1 VKQRQFIYNAG
12 SGGNLMIQIAY
23 KEFLGNSPGW
33 FKMSILVFLVLCF
46 PLKSV
51 VGTTVLGWMFLG
63 MFILTL
69 AMALKCYPLQ
79 SGGLLGIGIL
89 ALGLTSPET
98 VWHEIQANLGV
109 LALLIFMVSFI
120 YFMKPLLTFVFA
132 KIIMTV
138 RSKWMLSLMF
148 SVMAAFLSAFLDAL
162 TVTAVLIAV
171 FVALYGVYEKI
182 HSATNTDIDH
192 DGVEDRE
199 ELSGD
204 VLEDFRAFIRGLV
217 MHGAIG
223 TALGGVT
230 TMVGEPQNL
239 LIADK
244 MDWSFVQFAIEMS
257 HVTIPAV
264 IAGFLTCIV
273 LELTGVLGYGGKLD
287 PKVRGIIKDYIQE
300 QDEKRK
306 PREVY
311 ALIVQGACGI
321 LLVIGLALHIM
332 EVGLIGL
339 CLLVAVTALT
349 GINEEHQI
357 GRAFEESLPFVSLLC
372 IFFVVVGMI
381 HDLHLFSPVIQW
393 VLALPIEDQPR
404 AFFLANGL
412 LSAISDNV
420 FVATVYIN
428 EVKAAYD
435 AGDISRAHFDSLAVS
450 INTGT
455 NLPSVATPNGQA
467 AFLFLLTSALAPLI
481 KLGYIRMVIM
491 ALPYTIV
498 LTIVGFLFQ

>member
-1 VKQRQFIYNAG
+1 
-12 SGGNLMIQIAY
+12 MIQIAY

-46 PLKSV
+46 PLKLV

-132 KIIMTV
+132 KIIMNV

-264 IAGFLTCIV
+264 IAGFLPCIV

>member
-1 VKQRQFIYNAG
+1 
-12 SGGNLMIQIAY
+12 MIQIAY

-46 PLKSV
+46 PLKLV

-311 ALIVQGACGI
+311 ALIVQSACGL

-339 CLLVAVTALT
+339 CLLVAVTTLT

>member
-1 VKQRQFIYNAG
+1 MF
-12 SGGNLMIQIAY
+12 QIAY
-23 KEFLGNSPGW
+23 REFLGNSPDW
-33 FKMSILVFLVLCF
+33 FKLSILIFLAVSF
-46 PLKSV
+46 PLKLML
-51 VGTTVLGWMFLG
+51 GTTVLGWMFLA

-79 SGGLLGIGIL
+79 SGGLLALGIF
-89 ALGLTSPET
+89 ALGLTSPAT
-98 VWHEIQANLGV
+98 VWHEIESNLGV

-120 YFMKPLLTFVFA
+120 YFMKPLLSFVFA
-132 KIIMTV
+132 KLIVGIQ
-138 RSKWMLSLMF
+138 SKWMLSLMF

-171 FVALYGVYEKI
+171 FVGLYGVYEQI
-182 HSATNTDIDH
+182 HSSGNTDYDN
-192 DGVEDRE
+192 DGVPDQEEMGGDALEEFRE
-199 ELSGD
+199 
-204 VLEDFRAFIRGLV
+204 FIRSLV

-244 MDWSFVQFAIEMS
+244 MGWEFLQFAQEMA
-257 HVTIPAV
+257 HVTVPAV

-273 LELTGVLGYGGKLD
+273 LELTKVMGYGAKLD
-287 PKVRGIIKDYIQE
+287 PQVRAILKSYVEEEDQ
-300 QDEKRK
+300 KRR
-306 PREVY
+306 PREIY
-311 ALIVQGACGI
+311 GLWIQGVCGVV
-321 LLVIGLALHIM
+321 LVIGLGLHVM

-339 CLLVAVTALT
+339 CLLVLVTALT
-349 GINEEHQI
+349 GINEEHRI
-357 GRAFEESLPFVSLLC
+357 GKAFEESLPFVSLLC

-428 EVKAAYD
+428 EVKAAFD
-435 AGDISRAHFDSLAVS
+435 AGEISRAHFDSLAVS

-481 KLGYIRMVIM
+481 RLGYLKMVLM

-498 LTIVGFLFQ
+498 LTVVGYLFQ

>member
-1 VKQRQFIYNAG
+1 MIKLAYN
-12 SGGNLMIQIAY
+12 Q
-23 KEFLGNSPGW
+23 FLGDSPEW
-33 FKMSILVFLVLCF
+33 FKRVILLFLVVCL
-46 PLKSV
+46 PLKYL
-51 VGTTVLGWMFLG
+51 VGTTILGWLFLG
-63 MFILTL
+63 IFILTL

-79 SGGLLGIGIL
+79 SGGIVALAIL

-120 YFMKPLLTFVFA
+120 YFMKPLLSFLFA
-132 KIIMTV
+132 RLIVSVK
-138 RSKWMLSLMF
+138 SKWILSLMF

-171 FVALYGVYEKI
+171 FVALHGVYERVRI
-182 HSATNTDIDH
+182 VD
-192 DGVEDRE
+192 VEDRGSVE
-199 ELSGD
+199 SSAET
-204 VLEDFRAFIRGLV
+204 LEGFRAFIRSLV
-217 MHGAIG
+217 MHGAVG

-239 LIADK
+239 LIAEK
-244 MDWSFVQFAIEMS
+244 MDWEFIEFVIVMS

-264 IAGFLTCIV
+264 IAGFITCIF
-273 LELTGVLGYGGKLD
+273 LELTGILGYGAKLD
-287 PKVRGIIKDYIQE
+287 PKVRAVLQKHVEERDKERTEAEAYG
-300 QDEKRK
+300 
-306 PREVY
+306 
-311 ALIVQGACGI
+311 LWVQGVCGV
-321 LLVIGLALHIM
+321 LLVIGLGLHLM

-339 CLLVAVTALT
+339 SLLVLVTTMT

-357 GRAFEESLPFVSLLC
+357 GPAFEESLPFVSLLC

-381 HDLHLFSPVIQW
+381 HDLHLFSPVIAW
-393 VLALPIEDQPR
+393 VLTMPMDVQPG
-404 AFFLANGL
+404 AFFLANGI

-428 EVKAAYD
+428 EVRAAYD
-435 AGDISRAHFDSLAVS
+435 AGEITREHFDTLAVS

-467 AFLFLLTSALAPLI
+467 AFLFLLTSALAPVI
-481 KLGYIRMVIM
+481 RLGYIKMVIM
-491 ALPYTIV
+491 AFPYTIV
-498 LTIVGFLFQ
+498 LTIVGFLAQ

>member
-1 VKQRQFIYNAG
+1 
-12 SGGNLMIQIAY
+12 MIQIAY
-23 KEFLGNSPGW
+23 REFLGNSPGW
-33 FKMSILVFLVLCF
+33 FKMAILVFLALCF
-46 PLKSV
+46 PLKLAL
-51 VGTTVLGWMFLG
+51 GTTILGWLFLA

-79 SGGLLGIGIL
+79 SGGLLGLAIL

-132 KIIMTV
+132 KLIMNV
-138 RSKWMLSLMF
+138 RSKWVLSLMF
-148 SVMAAFLSAFLDAL
+148 SIMAAFLSAFLDAL
-162 TVTAVLIAV
+162 TVTAVLITV

-182 HSATNTDIDH
+182 HSATNTDFDQ
-192 DGVEDRE
+192 DGIADKE

-204 VLEDFRAFIRGLV
+204 VLEDFRAFIRSLV

-244 MDWSFVQFAIEMS
+244 MDWNFVQFAMEMS

-264 IAGFLTCIV
+264 IAGFITCVV

-287 PKVRGIIKDYIQE
+287 PKVRAILKGYIQE
-300 QDEKRK
+300 EDDKRK

-311 ALIVQGACGI
+311 ALIVQCICGI

-428 EVKAAYD
+428 EVKAAFD
-435 AGDISRAHFDSLAVS
+435 AGDITRAHFDSLAVS

-481 KLGYIRMVIM
+481 RLGYIRMVIM

>member
-1 VKQRQFIYNAG
+1 
-12 SGGNLMIQIAY
+12 MTQIAY
-23 KEFLGNSPGW
+23 REFLGDSPNW
-33 FKMSILVFLVLCF
+33 FKLSILVFLVLCF
-46 PLKSV
+46 PLKMV
-51 VGTTVLGWMFLG
+51 VGTTVIGWMFLG

-79 SGGLLGIGIL
+79 SGGLLGLGIL

-98 VWHEIQANLGV
+98 VWNEIQANLGV

-132 KIIMTV
+132 KLIVNV

-171 FVALYGVYEKI
+171 FVALYGVYEKTR
-182 HSATNTDIDH
+182 SANIANIYH
-192 DGVEDRE
+192 DGASAQGV
-199 ELSGD
+199 LSD
-204 VLEDFRAFIRGLV
+204 DSLEKFRAFIRSLV

-244 MDWSFVQFAIEMS
+244 MGWDFIQFAQEMS

-264 IAGFLTCIV
+264 IAGFLTCIA
-273 LELTGVLGYGGKLD
+273 LELTGILGYGAKLD
-287 PKVRGIIKDYIQE
+287 PEVRSILKGYIQE
-300 QDEKRK
+300 EDEKRTQ
-306 PREVY
+306 REIY
-311 ALIVQGACGI
+311 GLFVQGICGV

-357 GRAFEESLPFVSLLC
+357 GHAFEESLPFVSLLC
-372 IFFVVVGMI
+372 IFFIVVGMI
-381 HDLHLFSPVIQW
+381 HDLHLFSPIIQW

-428 EVKAAYD
+428 EVKAAFD

-481 KLGYIRMVIM
+481 QLGYVRMVIM
-491 ALPYTIV
+491 AFPYTIV

>member
-1 VKQRQFIYNAG
+1 MIKLAYN
-12 SGGNLMIQIAY
+12 
-23 KEFLGNSPGW
+23 EFLGNSPGW
-33 FKMSILVFLVLCF
+33 FKNAILLFLLICL
-46 PLKSV
+46 PLKYI
-51 VGTTVLGWMFLG
+51 VGTTILGWLFLG

-79 SGGLLGIGIL
+79 SGGLIALAIL

-98 VWHEIQANLGV
+98 VWHEIQSNLGV

-120 YFMKPLLTFVFA
+120 YFMKPLLSFLFA
-132 KIIMTV
+132 RLIVGVK
-138 RSKWMLSLMF
+138 SKWVLSLMF

-171 FVALYGVYEKI
+171 FVALYGVYERI
-182 HSATNTDIDH
+182 HSVGNQDFDY
-192 DGVEDRE
+192 DGIEDRE
-199 ELSGD
+199 ELGGD
-204 VLEDFRAFIRGLV
+204 TLAGFRAFIRSLV
-217 MHGAIG
+217 MHGAVG

-244 MDWSFVQFAIEMS
+244 MDWEFLEFVVVMS

-264 IAGFLTCIV
+264 LAGFVTCV
-273 LELTGVLGYGGKLD
+273 LLELTGILGYGTQLD
-287 PKVRGIIKDYIQE
+287 PKVRDILQGYVEEEDKKRT
-300 QDEKRK
+300 EK
-306 PREVY
+306 EVY
-311 ALIVQGACGI
+311 ALWIQGLCGI
-321 LLVIGLALHIM
+321 LLVIGLGMHLM

-339 CLLVAVTALT
+339 SLLVLVTAMT
-349 GINEEHQI
+349 GINEEHRI
-357 GRAFEESLPFVSLLC
+357 GHAFEESLPFVSLLC

-381 HDLHLFSPVIQW
+381 HDLHLFSPVIAW
-393 VLALPIEDQPR
+393 VLEMPLDVQPG
-404 AFFLANGL
+404 AFFLANGV

-428 EVKAAYD
+428 EVRAAFD
-435 AGDISRAHFDSLAVS
+435 AGDISREHFDMLAVA

-467 AFLFLLTSALAPLI
+467 AFLFLLTSALAPVI
-481 KLGYIRMVIM
+481 RLGYIRMVVM

-498 LTIVGFLFQ
+498 LTVVGYLAQ

>member
-1 VKQRQFIYNAG
+1 MTR
-12 SGGNLMIQIAY
+12 IAY
-23 KEFLGNSPGW
+23 KEFLGNSPDW
-33 FKMSILVFLVLCF
+33 FKLSILVFLGLCF
-46 PLKSV
+46 PLKMV
-51 VGTTVLGWMFLG
+51 VGTTVLGWMFLA

-79 SGGLLGIGIL
+79 SGGLLGLAIL

-120 YFMKPLLTFVFA
+120 YFMKPLLTLIFA
-132 KIIMTV
+132 KLIMNV
-138 RSKWMLSLMF
+138 QSKWMLSLMF
-148 SVMAAFLSAFLDAL
+148 SMMAAFLSAFLDAL

-171 FVALYGVYEKI
+171 FVALYGVYDRI
-182 HSATNTDIDH
+182 QSTDDT
-192 DGVEDRE
+192 DFDQNGVSDQQQ
-199 ELSGD
+199 LSGD
-204 VLEDFRAFIRGLV
+204 TLEEFRAFIRSLV
-217 MHGAIG
+217 MHGAVG

-244 MDWSFVQFAIEMS
+244 MGWDFIQFAQEMS

-287 PKVRGIIKDYIQE
+287 PQVRSILKGYIQQ
-300 QDEKRK
+300 QDEKRTQ
-306 PREVY
+306 REVY
-311 ALIVQGACGI
+311 GIIIQGICGV
-321 LLVIGLALHIM
+321 LLVVGLALHIM

-339 CLLVAVTALT
+339 CLLVMVTALT
-349 GINEEHQI
+349 GIKEEHQI
-357 GRAFEESLPFVSLLC
+357 GHAFEESLPFVSLLC
-372 IFFVVVGMI
+372 IFFIVVGMI
-381 HDLHLFSPVIQW
+381 HDLHLFSPIIQW
-393 VLALPIEDQPR
+393 VLTLPVEDQPR
-404 AFFLANGL
+404 AFFLANGV

-428 EVKAAYD
+428 EVKAAFD

-481 KLGYIRMVIM
+481 QLGYVRMVIM
-491 ALPYTIV
+491 AVPYTIV
-498 LTIVGFLFQ
+498 LTIVGFLYQ

>member
-1 VKQRQFIYNAG
+1 MNQM
-12 SGGNLMIQIAY
+12 SQIAY
-23 KEFLGNSPGW
+23 RDFLGNSPDW
-33 FKMSILVFLVLCF
+33 FKLTIIGFLVVCW
-46 PLKSV
+46 PV
-51 VGTTVLGWMFLG
+51 NMIVGPTIMGWLFLG

-79 SGGLLGIGIL
+79 SGGLLALAIL
-89 ALGLTSPET
+89 ALGLAKPET
-98 VWHEIQANLGV
+98 VWNEIETNLGV

-120 YFMKPLLTFVFA
+120 YFMKPLLSFSFA
-132 KIIMTV
+132 KLIV
-138 RSKWMLSLMF
+138 GVEKKWVLALMF
-148 SVMAAFLSAFLDAL
+148 SVVSAVLSAFLDAL

-171 FVALYGVYEKI
+171 FVSLYGVYEKI
-182 HSATNTDIDH
+182 HSTGKTDYDH
-192 DGVEDRE
+192 DGVEDGV

-204 VLEDFRAFIRGLV
+204 KLADFRKFIRSLV

-244 MDWSFVQFAIEMS
+244 MGWEFIQFAQEMA
-257 HVTIPAV
+257 HVTAPAV
-264 IAGFLTCIV
+264 VAGFITCVI
-273 LELTGVLGYGGKLD
+273 LEFTCWFGYGQKLD
-287 PKVRGIIKDYIQE
+287 PQVRAILKGYV
-300 QDEKRK
+300 DEEDKKRK

-311 ALIVQGACGI
+311 GLWIQGLSGVM
-321 LLVIGLALHIM
+321 LVIALGLHIM
-332 EVGLIGL
+332 EIGLIGL
-339 CLLVAVTALT
+339 CLLVFVTAIT
-349 GINEEHQI
+349 GITEEHRI
-357 GRAFEESLPFVSLLC
+357 GRAFEESLPFVALLC
-372 IFFVVVGMI
+372 VFFIIVGMI
-381 HDLHLFSPVIQW
+381 HDQHLFSPVIQW
-393 VLALPIEDQPR
+393 VLQLPIEQQPKI
-404 AFFLANGL
+404 FFLANGL

-435 AGDISRAHFDSLAVS
+435 AGEISRAHFDSLAVS

-467 AFLFLLTSALAPLI
+467 AFLFLLTSALAPVI

-498 LTIVGFLFQ
+498 LTIVGYLAQ

>member
-1 VKQRQFIYNAG
+1 MTR
-12 SGGNLMIQIAY
+12 IAY
-23 KEFLGNSPGW
+23 KEFLGNSPDW
-33 FKMSILVFLVLCF
+33 FKLSILVFLGLCF
-46 PLKSV
+46 PLKMV
-51 VGTTVLGWMFLG
+51 VGTTVLGWMFLA

-79 SGGLLGIGIL
+79 SGGLLGLAIL

-120 YFMKPLLTFVFA
+120 YFMKPLLTLIFA
-132 KIIMTV
+132 KLIMNV
-138 RSKWMLSLMF
+138 QSKWMLSLMF
-148 SVMAAFLSAFLDAL
+148 SMMAAFLSAFLDAL

-171 FVALYGVYEKI
+171 FVALYGVYDRI
-182 HSATNTDIDH
+182 QSTDDT
-192 DGVEDRE
+192 DFDQNGVSDQQQ
-199 ELSGD
+199 LSGD
-204 VLEDFRAFIRGLV
+204 TLEEFRAFIRSLV
-217 MHGAIG
+217 MHGAVG

-244 MDWSFVQFAIEMS
+244 MGWDFIQFAQEMS

-287 PKVRGIIKDYIQE
+287 PQVRSILKGYIQQ
-300 QDEKRK
+300 QDEKRTQ
-306 PREVY
+306 REVY
-311 ALIVQGACGI
+311 GIIIQGICGV
-321 LLVIGLALHIM
+321 LLVVGLALHIM

-339 CLLVAVTALT
+339 CLLVMVTALT
-349 GINEEHQI
+349 GIKEEHQI
-357 GRAFEESLPFVSLLC
+357 GHAFEESLPFVSLLC
-372 IFFVVVGMI
+372 IFFIVVGMI
-381 HDLHLFSPVIQW
+381 HDLHLFSPIIQW
-393 VLALPIEDQPR
+393 VLTLPIEDQPR
-404 AFFLANGL
+404 AFFLANGV

-428 EVKAAYD
+428 EVKAAFD

-481 KLGYIRMVIM
+481 QLGYVRMVIM
-491 ALPYTIV
+491 AVPYTIV
-498 LTIVGFLFQ
+498 LTIVGFLYQ

>member
-1 VKQRQFIYNAG
+1 MTR
-12 SGGNLMIQIAY
+12 IAY
-23 KEFLGNSPGW
+23 KEFLGNSPDW
-33 FKMSILVFLVLCF
+33 FKLSILVFLGLCF
-46 PLKSV
+46 PLKMV
-51 VGTTVLGWMFLG
+51 VGTTVLGWMFLA

-79 SGGLLGIGIL
+79 SGGLLGLAIL

-120 YFMKPLLTFVFA
+120 YFMKPLLTLIFA
-132 KIIMTV
+132 KLIMNV
-138 RSKWMLSLMF
+138 QSKWMLSLMF
-148 SVMAAFLSAFLDAL
+148 SMVAAFLSAFLDAL

-171 FVALYGVYEKI
+171 FVALYGVYDRI
-182 HSATNTDIDH
+182 QSTDDT
-192 DGVEDRE
+192 DFDQNGVSDQQQ
-199 ELSGD
+199 LSGD
-204 VLEDFRAFIRGLV
+204 TLEEFRAFIRSLV
-217 MHGAIG
+217 MHGAVG

-244 MDWSFVQFAIEMS
+244 MGWDFIQFAQEMS

-287 PKVRGIIKDYIQE
+287 PQVRSILKGYIQQ
-300 QDEKRK
+300 QDEKRTQ
-306 PREVY
+306 REVY
-311 ALIVQGACGI
+311 GIIIQGICGV
-321 LLVIGLALHIM
+321 LLVVGLALHIM

-339 CLLVAVTALT
+339 CLLVMVTALT
-349 GINEEHQI
+349 GIKEEHQI
-357 GRAFEESLPFVSLLC
+357 GHAFEESLPFVSLLC
-372 IFFVVVGMI
+372 IFFIVVGMI
-381 HDLHLFSPVIQW
+381 HDLHLFSPIIQW
-393 VLALPIEDQPR
+393 VLTLPVEDQPR
-404 AFFLANGL
+404 AFFLANGV

-428 EVKAAYD
+428 EVKAAFD

-481 KLGYIRMVIM
+481 QLGYVRMVIM
-491 ALPYTIV
+491 AVPYTIV
-498 LTIVGFLFQ
+498 LTIVGFLYQ

>member
-1 VKQRQFIYNAG
+1 MI
-12 SGGNLMIQIAY
+12 NLAY
-23 KEFLGNSPGW
+23 KEFLGNSPNW
-33 FKMSILVFLVLCF
+33 FKNAILLFLLVCL
-46 PLKSV
+46 PLKYI
-51 VGTTVLGWMFLG
+51 VGTTVLGWLFLA

-79 SGGLLGIGIL
+79 SGGIVALAIL

-120 YFMKPLLTFVFA
+120 YFMKPLLSFLFA
-132 KIIMTV
+132 RLIV
-138 RSKWMLSLMF
+138 SVNSKWVLSLMF

-171 FVALYGVYEKI
+171 FVALYGVYQRI
-182 HSATNTDIDH
+182 HSVGNKDYDQ
-192 DGVEDRE
+192 DGVDDRE
-199 ELSGD
+199 ELGGD
-204 VLEDFRAFIRGLV
+204 TLAGFRAFIRSLV
-217 MHGAIG
+217 MHGAVG

-239 LIADK
+239 LIAQK
-244 MDWSFVQFAIEMS
+244 MDWEFIEFVLIMS

-264 IAGFLTCIV
+264 FAGFITCV
-273 LELTGVLGYGGKLD
+273 LLELTGILGYGTKLD
-287 PKVRGIIKDYIQE
+287 PQVRAILQGYVEEEDK
-300 QDEKRK
+300 KRK
-306 PREVY
+306 KKEVY
-311 ALIVQGACGI
+311 ALWVQGLCGV
-321 LLVIGLALHIM
+321 LLVIGLGMHLM

-339 CLLVAVTALT
+339 SLLVVVTALT
-349 GINEEHQI
+349 GINEEHRI
-357 GRAFEESLPFVSLLC
+357 GHAFEESLPFVSLLC

-381 HDLHLFSPVIQW
+381 HDLHLFSPVIAW
-393 VLALPIEDQPR
+393 VLTMPMEAQPG

-435 AGDISRAHFDSLAVS
+435 AGEISREHLNTLAVS

-467 AFLFLLTSALAPLI
+467 AFLFLLTSALAPVI
-481 KLGYIRMVIM
+481 RLGYIKMVIM

-498 LTIVGFLFQ
+498 LTIVGYLFQ

>member
-1 VKQRQFIYNAG
+1 MNR
-12 SGGNLMIQIAY
+12 IAY
-23 KEFLGNSPGW
+23 TEFLGNSPNW
-33 FKMSILVFLVLCF
+33 FKLSILVFLVLCF
-46 PLKSV
+46 PLKMI
-51 VGTTVLGWMFLG
+51 VGTTVLGWMFLA

-79 SGGLLGIGIL
+79 SGGLLGLAIL

-98 VWHEIQANLGV
+98 VWHEIQSNLGV

-132 KIIMTV
+132 KLIMKV
-138 RSKWMLSLMF
+138 QSKWILSLMF
-148 SVMAAFLSAFLDAL
+148 SMMAAFLSAFLDAL
-162 TVTAVLIAV
+162 TVTAVLITV
-171 FVALYGVYEKI
+171 FVALHGVYEGVQ
-182 HSATNTDIDH
+182 SSGNTDFDE
-192 DGVEDRE
+192 DGVSDQQQ
-199 ELSGD
+199 LSGD
-204 VLEDFRAFIRGLV
+204 TLERFKAFIRSLV
-217 MHGAIG
+217 MHGAVG

-244 MDWSFVQFAIEMS
+244 MGWNFIEFAQAMS

-264 IAGFLTCIV
+264 IAGFITCVV

-287 PKVRGIIKDYIQE
+287 PQVRSILKGYIQD
-300 QDEKRK
+300 QDDKRK
-306 PREVY
+306 QTEVY
-311 ALIVQGACGI
+311 ALIVQGICGV
-321 LLVIGLALHIM
+321 LLVVGLALHVM

-339 CLLVAVTALT
+339 CLLVLVTALT

-428 EVKAAYD
+428 EVKAAFD

-481 KLGYIRMVIM
+481 QLGYIRMVIM

-498 LTIVGFLFQ
+498 LTFVGFLYQ

>member
-1 VKQRQFIYNAG
+1 
-12 SGGNLMIQIAY
+12 MIQIAY

-132 KIIMTV
+132 KIIMNV

-182 HSATNTDIDH
+182 HSAANTDIDH

-244 MDWSFVQFAIEMS
+244 MDWTFIEFAIAMS

-264 IAGFLTCIV
+264 IAGFITCVV
-273 LELTGVLGYGGKLD
+273 LELTGVLGYGAKLD
-287 PKVRGIIKDYIQE
+287 PKVRAILKNYIQE

-311 ALIVQGACGI
+311 ALIVQSACGL

-332 EVGLIGL
+332 EVGLIG
-339 CLLVAVTALT
+339 
-349 GINEEHQI
+349 
-357 GRAFEESLPFVSLLC
+357 
-372 IFFVVVGMI
+372 
-381 HDLHLFSPVIQW
+381 
-393 VLALPIEDQPR
+393 
-404 AFFLANGL
+404 
-412 LSAISDNV
+412 
-420 FVATVYIN
+420 
-428 EVKAAYD
+428 
-435 AGDISRAHFDSLAVS
+435 
-450 INTGT
+450 
-455 NLPSVATPNGQA
+455 
-467 AFLFLLTSALAPLI
+467 
-481 KLGYIRMVIM
+481 
-491 ALPYTIV
+491 
-498 LTIVGFLFQ
+498 

>member
-1 VKQRQFIYNAG
+1 MFR
-12 SGGNLMIQIAY
+12 IAY
-23 KEFLGNSPGW
+23 SEFLGNSPGW
-33 FKMSILVFLVLCF
+33 FKMFILGFLVVAL
-46 PLKSV
+46 PLKLL
-51 VGTTVLGWMFLG
+51 VGTTVLGWLFLG

-79 SGGLLGIGIL
+79 SGGLLALAIL
-89 ALGLTSPET
+89 VLGLTKPET

-120 YFMKPLLTFVFA
+120 YFMKPLLSFLFA
-132 KIIMTV
+132 KLIV
-138 RSKWMLSLMF
+138 GVHSKWILSLMF

-162 TVTAVLIAV
+162 TVTAVLITV
-171 FVALYGVYEKI
+171 FVALYGVYERI
-182 HSATNTDIDH
+182 HSMGNTDYDG
-192 DGVEDRE
+192 DGVPDRE
-199 ELSGD
+199 ELGGD
-204 VLEDFRAFIRGLV
+204 TLEEFRAFIRSLV
-217 MHGAIG
+217 MHGAVG

-244 MDWSFVQFAIEMS
+244 MDWDFIEFVLVMS

-264 IAGFLTCIV
+264 IAGFITCVV
-273 LELTGVLGYGGKLD
+273 LEFVGVLGYGVKLD
-287 PKVRGIIKDYIQE
+287 PQVRAILKGYVEEEDKNRSIKEI
-300 QDEKRK
+300 
-306 PREVY
+306 Y
-311 ALIVQGACGI
+311 ALWVQGVCGV
-321 LLVIGLALHIM
+321 LLIAALGLHIM

-339 CLLVAVTALT
+339 SLLVLVTALT
-349 GINEEHQI
+349 GINEEHRI
-357 GRAFEESLPFVSLLC
+357 GRAFEESLPFVALLC

-393 VLALPIEDQPR
+393 VLTLPMDIQPQ

-428 EVKAAYD
+428 EVKAAFD
-435 AGDISRAHFDSLAVS
+435 AGEITREHLESLAVS

-467 AFLFLLTSALAPLI
+467 AFLFLLTSALAPVI
-481 KLGYIRMVIM
+481 RLGYIRMVIM

-498 LTIVGFLFQ
+498 LTIVGYFAQ

>member
-1 VKQRQFIYNAG
+1 
-12 SGGNLMIQIAY
+12 MIRIAY
-23 KEFLGNSPGW
+23 NEFLGNSPHW
-33 FKMSILVFLVLCF
+33 FKNAILLFLLASL
-46 PLKSV
+46 PLKFL
-51 VGTTVLGWMFLG
+51 VGTTILGWLFLG

-79 SGGLLGIGIL
+79 SGGILALAIL
-89 ALGLTSPET
+89 ALGLTTPDT
-98 VWHEIQANLGV
+98 VWHEIEANLGV

-120 YFMKPLLTFVFA
+120 FFMKPLLSFLFA
-132 KIIMTV
+132 RLIV
-138 RSKWMLSLMF
+138 GVQSKVLLSLMF

-171 FVALYGVYEKI
+171 FVALYGVYQRI
-182 HSATNTDIDH
+182 LSVGTTDYDH
-192 DGVEDRE
+192 DGVADGE
-199 ELSGD
+199 ELGGET
-204 VLEDFRAFIRGLV
+204 LEHFRAFIRSLV
-217 MHGAIG
+217 MHGAVG

-239 LIADK
+239 LIAEK
-244 MDWSFVQFAIEMS
+244 MDWEFIEFVIVMS

-264 IAGFLTCIV
+264 IAGFVTCIA
-273 LELTGVLGYGGKLD
+273 LELAGILGYGQKLD
-287 PKVRGIIKDYIQE
+287 PEIRAILKGYVEEEDS
-300 QDEKRK
+300 KRSAT
-306 PREVY
+306 EVY
-311 ALIVQGACGI
+311 GLWVQGICGV
-321 LLVIGLALHIM
+321 LLVIGLGMHLM

-339 CLLVAVTALT
+339 SLLVLVTAMT
-349 GINEEHQI
+349 GINEEHRI
-357 GRAFEESLPFVSLLC
+357 GHAFEESLPFVSLLC

-381 HDLHLFSPVIQW
+381 HDLHLFSPVIHW
-393 VLALPIEDQPR
+393 VLEMPLEVQPG

-428 EVKAAYD
+428 EVKAAFD
-435 AGDISRAHFDSLAVS
+435 AGEITREHFETLAVS

-467 AFLFLLTSALAPLI
+467 AFLFLLTSALAPVI
-481 KLGYIRMVIM
+481 RLGYVKMVVM

-498 LTIVGFLFQ
+498 LTIVGYLAQ

>member
-1 VKQRQFIYNAG
+1 
-12 SGGNLMIQIAY
+12 MIQIAY
-23 KEFLGNSPGW
+23 KEFLGNSPRW
-33 FKMSILVFLVLCF
+33 FKLSILVFLVICF
-46 PLKSV
+46 PLKMA

-79 SGGLLGIGIL
+79 SGGLLGLAIL

-120 YFMKPLLTFVFA
+120 YFMKPLLTFIFA
-132 KIIMTV
+132 KLIINV
-138 RSKWMLSLMF
+138 QSKWLLSLMF
-148 SVMAAFLSAFLDAL
+148 SIMAAFLSAFLDAL
-162 TVTAVLIAV
+162 TVTAVLITV
-171 FVALYGVYEKI
+171 FVALYGVYERI
-182 HSATNTDIDH
+182 HSTTSTDFDH
-192 DGVEDRE
+192 DGVPDQG

-204 VLEDFRAFIRGLV
+204 TLKEFRAFIRSLV

-244 MDWSFVQFAIEMS
+244 MGWNFIQFAQEMS

-264 IAGFLTCIV
+264 IAGFLTCIA
-273 LELTGVLGYGGKLD
+273 LELTGVLGYGGKLN
-287 PKVRGIIKDYIQE
+287 PQVRLILKGYIQE

-306 PREVY
+306 QREVY
-311 ALIVQGACGI
+311 ALFVQGACGI
-321 LLVIGLALHIM
+321 LLVVGLALHIM

-349 GINEEHQI
+349 GINDEHQI

-372 IFFVVVGMI
+372 IFLIVVGMI

-428 EVKAAYD
+428 EVKAAFD

-481 KLGYIRMVIM
+481 RLGYIRMVIM

-498 LTIVGFLFQ
+498 LTVVGFLFQ

>member
-1 VKQRQFIYNAG
+1 
-12 SGGNLMIQIAY
+12 
-23 KEFLGNSPGW
+23 
-33 FKMSILVFLVLCF
+33 
-46 PLKSV
+46 
-51 VGTTVLGWMFLG
+51 

-79 SGGLLGIGIL
+79 SGGLLGLAIL

-98 VWHEIQANLGV
+98 VWHEIQSNLGV

-132 KIIMTV
+132 KLIMKV
-138 RSKWMLSLMF
+138 QSKWILSLMF
-148 SVMAAFLSAFLDAL
+148 SMMAAFLSAFLDAL
-162 TVTAVLIAV
+162 TVTAVLITV
-171 FVALYGVYEKI
+171 FVALHGVYEGVQ
-182 HSATNTDIDH
+182 SSGNTDFDE
-192 DGVEDRE
+192 DGVSDQQQ
-199 ELSGD
+199 LSGD
-204 VLEDFRAFIRGLV
+204 TLERFKAFIRSLV
-217 MHGAIG
+217 MHGAVG

-244 MDWSFVQFAIEMS
+244 MGWNFIEFAQAMS

-264 IAGFLTCIV
+264 IAGFITCVV

-287 PKVRGIIKDYIQE
+287 PQVRSILKGYIQD
-300 QDEKRK
+300 QDDKRK
-306 PREVY
+306 QTEVY
-311 ALIVQGACGI
+311 ALIVQGICGV
-321 LLVIGLALHIM
+321 LLVVGLALHVM

-339 CLLVAVTALT
+339 CLLVLVTALT
-349 GINEEHQI
+349 GINEEHKI

-428 EVKAAYD
+428 EVKAAFD

-481 KLGYIRMVIM
+481 QLGYIRMVIM

-498 LTIVGFLFQ
+498 LTFVGFLYQ